1 MSENVSGYVHGSDLL
16 VGFMSGETF
25 KALGHSKTCTISNK
39 SETKVRAHKET
50 TNSGKWDAKTVSK
63 QSVSI
68 TAEGF
73 VCYEDAEN
81 GYPKLLELWEA
92 GEAITVRYAYRGEEA
107 SAYHEGQF
115 VIASLEQVGPSDEDA
130 TYTLTLENSG
140 SVTKKTAST
149 PV

>member
-68 TAEGF
+68 TAEG
-73 VCYEDAEN
+73 
-81 GYPKLLELWEA
+81 LLELWEA